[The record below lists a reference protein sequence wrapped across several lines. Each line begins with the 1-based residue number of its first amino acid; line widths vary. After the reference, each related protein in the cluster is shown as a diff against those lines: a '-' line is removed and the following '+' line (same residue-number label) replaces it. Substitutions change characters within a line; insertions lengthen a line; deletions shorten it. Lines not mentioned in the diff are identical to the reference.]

1 MLVGTADAPVAL
13 IINPQMIT
21 ASRRWRSCG
30 GRESDDLRRLLGA
43 FERVLPLRKPSDL
56 MQRSIAQLVL
66 SASDGVTGKIPRL
79 RNEAAALAIT
89 DGTENITLEH
99 LKHVVGSD
107 R

>member
-1 MLVGTADAPVAL
+1 
-13 IINPQMIT
+13 
-21 ASRRWRSCG
+21 
-30 GRESDDLRRLLGA
+30 
-43 FERVLPLRKPSDL
+43 